1 VDGEKVWNEGPEDV
15 CKHDNTLSVAEVP
28 SGDTNTMILPMLRWR
43 FKKLEDGH
51 VRISSVYCENFKDG
65 FEYVLSSKRLECLL
79 FQLDDI
85 VLKEVSI
92 DSPISQYQ
100 KWKNTFS
107 TIEPNKFRFS
117 LSPSTCSR
125 KVDITLVSS
134 PDGESWVLP
143 LLRDQTED
151 LLVRASVFP
160 FQMTL

>member
-1 VDGEKVWNEGPEDV
+1 VGLEKVWNEGPEDI
-15 CKHDNTLSVAEVP
+15 CKHDNTLFVPEVP
-28 SGDTNTMILPMLRWR
+28 SGDTNTILPMLRWR
-43 FKKLEDGH
+43 FKKMEDGH

-65 FEYVLSSKRLECLL
+65 VEYVLSPRRLECGLS
-79 FQLDDI
+79 DI
-85 VLKEVSI
+85 VLKEVPI
-92 DSPISQYQ
+92 DSSISRYQ

-107 TIEPNKFRFS
+107 TTEPNKFRFS
-117 LSPSTCSR
+117 LYPSTCT
-125 KVDITLVSS
+125 KDITLVSS

>member
-1 VDGEKVWNEGPEDV
+1 MDGEKVWNEGPEDV
-15 CKHDNTLSVAEVP
+15 CKHDNTLFVSEVP

-65 FEYVLSSKRLECLL
+65 FEYVLSPRRLECL
-79 FQLDDI
+79 LDDI

-107 TIEPNKFRFS
+107 TIEPNHFRFS

-134 PDGESWVLP
+134 TGGEVVLP

-160 FQMTL
+160 FQMSL